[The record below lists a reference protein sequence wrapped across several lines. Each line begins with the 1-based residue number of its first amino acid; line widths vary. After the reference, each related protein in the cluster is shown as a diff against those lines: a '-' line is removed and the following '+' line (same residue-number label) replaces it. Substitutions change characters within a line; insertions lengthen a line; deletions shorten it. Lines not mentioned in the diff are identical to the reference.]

1 LRGTVFLPKLHPE
14 TNMTFVLPEIEK
26 ANCKLFTAC
35 ARVVT
40 KNKSQTKGSSVKD
53 PFVAILKRGRSQR
66 LVRLCIEGGGHL
78 HLDVATPDYFP
89 KDRKPKATHT
99 WPQIEALLGRYVGQE
114 IEVRTGA
121 VFSVP
126 LHKLPES
133 GFIRLLSMES
143 ESRKVSMK
151 LTGGTFSVS
160 GAPIQRIIWSLERD
174 GKGVEVKLRS
184 SVRVTLKET
193 YLDEL
198 FGLLSESLQVF
209 VLNKHRS
216 SQ

>member
-1 LRGTVFLPKLHPE
+1 
-14 TNMTFVLPEIEK
+14 MTFALPEIEK
-26 ANCKLFTAC
+26 ANCKSFTAC
-35 ARVVT
+35 ARVVA
-40 KNKSQTKGSSVKD
+40 KDKSLSKAFSAKD
-53 PFVAILKRGRSQR
+53 PFVAILKRGRSQHF
-66 LVRLCIEGGGHL
+66 VRLCVEGSGHL
-78 HLDVATPDYFP
+78 HLDIATPDYFP

-99 WPQIEALLGRYVGQE
+99 WPQIETLLGRFVGQE
-114 IEVRTGA
+114 IEVRTDA

-126 LHKLPES
+126 LKKLPES

-160 GAPIQRIIWSLERD
+160 GAPIQRITWSLERD
-174 GKGVEVKLRS
+174 KKGVEVKLRS
-184 SVRVTLKET
+184 TVKATLKET

-209 VLNKHRS
+209 VLNKERTT
-216 SQ
+216 Q